1 MVTLVKFPS
10 VRLPRMEGN
19 IISFKVFVNSK
30 GQVMSEYSKLPVEKL
45 GTIFEDDDIPLVKKI
60 LNEVD
65 TKVGSLHSHLEKEL
79 EALN

>member
-1 MVTLVKFPS
+1 
-10 VRLPRMEGN
+10 MEGN
-19 IISFKVFVNSK
+19 IVSFKVFINSR

-45 GTIFEDDDIPLVKKI
+45 ATVFDEHDIPLMKKI

>member
-1 MVTLVKFPS
+1 MATLAKFPS

-19 IISFKVFVNSK
+19 IVSFKVFVNSK
-30 GQVMSEYSKLPVEKL
+30 GHVMSEYSKLPVEKL
-45 GTIFEDDDIPLVKKI
+45 ATIFDDDDVAIMKKI

-65 TKVGSLHSHLEKEL
+65 NKVGSLHEHLEKEL

>member
-1 MVTLVKFPS
+1 
-10 VRLPRMEGN
+10 MEGN

-45 GTIFEDDDIPLVKKI
+45 ATIFEEEDVVLMKKI

-65 TKVGSLHSHLEKEL
+65 TKVGSLHEHLEKEL

>member
-1 MVTLVKFPS
+1 MVTLAKFPS

-45 GTIFEDDDIPLVKKI
+45 ATIFDDDDVAIMKKI

-65 TKVGSLHSHLEKEL
+65 NKVGSLHEHLEKEL

>member
-1 MVTLVKFPS
+1 VVTLAKFPL
-10 VRLPRMEGN
+10 VRLLRMEGN

>member
-1 MVTLVKFPS
+1 
-10 VRLPRMEGN
+10 MEGN
-19 IISFKVFVNSK
+19 IVSFKVFINSR

-45 GTIFEDDDIPLVKKI
+45 ATVFDEHDIPLMKKI

-79 EALN
+79 EALNWNV

>member
-1 MVTLVKFPS
+1 
-10 VRLPRMEGN
+10 MEGN

>member
-10 VRLPRMEGN
+10 IRLPSMEGN
-19 IISFKVFVNSK
+19 IVSFKVFVNSK
-30 GQVMSEYSKLPVEKL
+30 GHVMSEYSKLPVEKL
-45 GTIFEDDDIPLVKKI
+45 ATIFEEEDVAIMKKI

-65 TKVGSLHSHLEKEL
+65 NKVGSLHEHLEKEL

>member
-1 MVTLVKFPS
+1 
-10 VRLPRMEGN
+10 MEGN

-79 EALN
+79 ESLN

>member
-1 MVTLVKFPS
+1 MVTLAKLVL
-10 VRLPRMEGN
+10 VRLLRMEGN
-19 IISFKVFVNSK
+19 IVSFKVFINSR

-45 GTIFEDDDIPLVKKI
+45 ATVFDEHDIPLMKKI

>member
-1 MVTLVKFPS
+1 
-10 VRLPRMEGN
+10 MEGN
-19 IISFKVFVNSK
+19 IISFKVFVNFK

-45 GTIFEDDDIPLVKKI
+45 ATIFEDDDIPLVKKI

>member
-1 MVTLVKFPS
+1 MQ
-10 VRLPRMEGN
+10 EGN
-19 IISFKVFVNSK
+19 IISFKVFVNRK

-45 GTIFEDDDIPLVKKI
+45 ATIFEDDDIPLVKKI

>member
-1 MVTLVKFPS
+1 
-10 VRLPRMEGN
+10 MEGN

-45 GTIFEDDDIPLVKKI
+45 ATIFEDDDIQLVKKI

>member
-1 MVTLVKFPS
+1 
-10 VRLPRMEGN
+10 MEGN

-45 GTIFEDDDIPLVKKI
+45 DTIFEDDDIPLVKKI